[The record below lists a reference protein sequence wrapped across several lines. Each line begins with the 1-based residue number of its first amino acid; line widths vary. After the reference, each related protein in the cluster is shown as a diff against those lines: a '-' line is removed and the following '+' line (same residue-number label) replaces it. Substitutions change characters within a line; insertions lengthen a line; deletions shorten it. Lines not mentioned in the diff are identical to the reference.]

1 MQVAASGSWELL
13 RTVLHVSVMAL
24 SFSLT
29 LNAFALAVFTSVSG
43 NQEMSRRFYSV
54 RQTVVSQLEA
64 R

>member
-1 MQVAASGSWELL
+1 MQVATSGSWMLL

-24 SFSLT
+24 SFSIT

-43 NQEMSRRFYSV
+43 SEEMSSRFYSV
-54 RQTVVSQLEA
+54 RRTVVSHA